1 MKLGKKKDEQTIIE
15 GDVKPKKNIKWVG
28 RFLKRHKGVTILVC
42 IVVIGCV
49 VGVNVFGNT
58 KKVPETAGGM
68 AFETMT
74 LEKRDISNSISVTGT
89 IASADSRTLTST
101 LTNIDVESLN
111 VAVGD
116 TVNAGDVLVVFD
128 DSDLAED
135 LSDAKTSLSV
145 SKAQNANNIENAE
158 RSYAEASESAEI
170 SATRAAENVSSAYST
185 YTKAVSTEASSKL
198 AYQEAVDAESALET
212 EVAKLE
218 KKVTKLETE
227 ISELQTELKSAEESK
242 KSSIQ
247 SKITKKEAS
256 LATAKAEYEAKNT
269 EYKTAQQETASA
281 KQTYEQA
288 ATSLENSYS
297 SYTKAVQDQEDTT
310 RNNESN
316 LANQASSL
324 ENSKLSATNGSKNE
338 EDQVESIQEQID
350 ECTVTSPISG
360 VVTSLSV
367 SADDTFAGGEI
378 LTIQDNSSFIVEA
391 SVDEYDI
398 ADIAKG
404 MSVVVKT
411 DATGDEELEG
421 EVIYVAPTPES
432 SGNSSSS
439 AMGGSSSSS
448 STYEVQISI
457 KTANDRLRIGMSAK
471 ASILTESRENV
482 FAVPYDAIET
492 NENGESV
499 IYVVD
504 TTAKEMPQSTDTE
517 TGEEEEAGQK
527 TDGTQKA
534 DDTQET
540 DETQKGDREMPQAGE
555 NGEMPDMSG
564 NGERPQRGNGEMPDM
579 SNSGAGNM
587 QNKKAIVVEVGLE
600 SDYYTEISSDELEEG
615 MLVITGTSSKSA
627 GSSSSDEDNMSGMF
641 GGMGGG
647 MSGGGGGMSGGGG
660 GMGGGPGGR

>member
-1 MKLGKKKDEQTIIE
+1 MKLGKKKEEQTIIE
-15 GDVKPKKNIKWVG
+15 GDAKPKKNIKWVG
-28 RFLKRHKGVTILVC
+28 RFLKRHKGVAIFVC

-49 VGVNVFGNT
+49 VGVNVLGNA
-58 KKVPETAGGM
+58 KKIPEAAGGM

-74 LEKRDISNSISVTGT
+74 LKKRDISNSISVTGT

-101 LTNIDVESLN
+101 LSNIDVESLN

-116 TVNAGDVLVVFD
+116 IVNAGDVLVVFD

-145 SKAQNANNIENAE
+145 SQAQTANNIENAE

-170 SATRAAENVSSAYST
+170 SANRAAENVSSTYST
-185 YTKAVSTEASSKL
+185 YTKAVATEASSKQ
-198 AYQEAVDAESALET
+198 AYQEAVDAESTLET
-212 EVAKLE
+212 EANKLQ

-227 ISELQTELKSAEESK
+227 ITELQTQLKNAEENE
-242 KSSIQ
+242 KSGIQ
-247 SKITKKEAS
+247 NKIAKKEAS
-256 LATAKAEYEAKNT
+256 LATAKTEYESKNAEYKA
-269 EYKTAQQETASA
+269 AQQETSSA
-281 KQTYEQA
+281 KQAYEQA

-297 SYTKAVQDQEDTT
+297 SYTKAVQEQEDTA

-324 ENSKLSATNGSKNE
+324 ENSKLTASNGSKNE
-338 EDQVESIQEQID
+338 EEQVESIQEQMD
-350 ECTVTSPISG
+350 ECTVTAPISG

-391 SVDEYDI
+391 DVDEYDI

-421 EVIYVAPTPES
+421 EVIYVAPTPEN
-432 SGNSSSS
+432 NSSSAS

-457 KTANDRLRIGMSAK
+457 KTANERLRIGMSAK
-471 ASILTESRENV
+471 ASILTESKKDV

-504 TTAKEMPQSTDTE
+504 NTMKEMPQSADTE
-517 TGEEEEAGQK
+517 NAE
-527 TDGTQKA
+527 GTETEDVKE
-534 DDTQET
+534 DTQET
-540 DETQKGDREMPQAGE
+540 DKTQKDEMPQAGE
-555 NGEMPDMSG
+555 NGEIPDMSEHGGKG
-564 NGERPQRGNGEMPDM
+564 NGEIPDM
-579 SNSGAGNM
+579 GGSGNM

-600 SDYYTEISSDELEEG
+600 SDYYTEISSDELKEG

-627 GSSSSDEDNMSGMF
+627 GTSSSDENNMNGMF

-647 MSGGGGGMSGGGG
+647 MSEGGGGGRAGG

>member
-1 MKLGKKKDEQTIIE
+1 MKLGKKKEEQTIIE

-28 RFLKRHKGVTILVC
+28 RFFKRHKGVTILVC

-49 VGVNVFGNT
+49 VGVNVLGNT
-58 KKVPETAGGM
+58 KKVPEAAGGM

-145 SKAQNANNIENAE
+145 SKAQTANNIENAE

-242 KSSIQ
+242 KTSIQ
-247 SKITKKEAS
+247 NKITKKEAS
-256 LATAKAEYEAKNT
+256 LATAKAEYEAKNA
-269 EYKTAQQETASA
+269 EYKTAQQETTSA

-297 SYTKAVQDQEDTT
+297 SYTKAVQEQEDTT

-324 ENSKLSATNGSKNE
+324 ENSKLNATNGSQNE

-391 SVDEYDI
+391 NVDEYDI

-432 SGNSSSS
+432 SSSSSTS

-457 KTANDRLRIGMSAK
+457 KTSNDRLRIGMSAK

-504 TTAKEMPQSTDTE
+504 TTAKEKPQSTDAESTE
-517 TGEEEEAGQK
+517 TGEAKE
-527 TDGTQKA
+527 DGTETGDAQGSDKA
-534 DDTQET
+534 
-540 DETQKGDREMPQAGE
+540 QKGNGEMPQAGE
-555 NGEMPDMSG
+555 MGEMPDMSG
-564 NGERPQRGNGEMPDM
+564 NGERPERGSGEMPDM
-579 SNSGAGNM
+579 SGNGFSGM

-615 MLVITGTSSKSA
+615 MLVITGTSSKST
-627 GSSSSDEDNMSGMF
+627 GTSSSDEANMSGMF